1 MVALSTIS
9 LTLVREPPFAYY
21 AGVDVTGLRQVAQ
34 HVEDLDR
41 AVAFYR
47 DVVGLP
53 LIARFDPPGLAFF
66 DLGGT
71 RLLLEG
77 GAQSAMLYLAVD
89 DVASTVDRLRAA
101 GVVIESEPHTIFV
114 DDAGQFGPAGEAEVM
129 AFFRD
134 SEDNVVGLSARRAP
148 S

>member
-1 MVALSTIS
+1 M
-9 LTLVREPPFAYY
+9 
-21 AGVDVTGLRQVAQ
+21 DVTGLRQVAQ

-47 DVVGLP
+47 DVVGLE

-66 DLGGT
+66 RLGDT

-77 GAQSAMLYLAVD
+77 GAPSAILYLYVD
-89 DVASTVDRLRAA
+89 DVAATTDRLRAA
-101 GVVIESEPHTIFV
+101 GVMIEQEPHTIFV
-114 DDAGQFGPAGEAEVM
+114 DDQGQFGPAGESEVM

-134 SEDNVVGLSARRAP
+134 SENNLVGLAGRRRD
-148 S
+148 